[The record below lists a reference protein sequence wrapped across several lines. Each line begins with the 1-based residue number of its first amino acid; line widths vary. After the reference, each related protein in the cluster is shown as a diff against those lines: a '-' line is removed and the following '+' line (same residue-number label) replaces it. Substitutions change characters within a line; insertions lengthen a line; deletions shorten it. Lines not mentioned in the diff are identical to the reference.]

1 MGPHFHGRSMA
12 EFGEGLRS
20 ERERRGMSLEA
31 ICAETKVSE
40 RHLAALEREDYK
52 ALPSGVFRRGIVR
65 AYLRSLGLDEQ
76 VWMPQFEASYG
87 AKMGSGIHSGPDEAA
102 WVTFALNVK
111 KNRGAQRRSDTAR
124 WLGVGMLGLL
134 VVAAGWAVWH
144 YILHSKVV
152 W

>member
-1 MGPHFHGRSMA
+1 MA

-31 ICAETKVSE
+31 ICAETKVSP

-76 VWMPQFEASYG
+76 VWMPRFEASYG
-87 AKMGSGIHSGPDEAA
+87 ARMGTRSDSGPDEAA
-102 WVTFALNVK
+102 LATFALNVK
-111 KNRGAQRRSDTAR
+111 KNRGAQRRSQTAR
-124 WLGVGMLGLL
+124 WIGVMLLGLL
-134 VVAAGWAVWH
+134 VAATGWAVWNFMLRGRH
-144 YILHSKVV
+144 G

>member
-1 MGPHFHGRSMA
+1 MA
-12 EFGEGLRS
+12 EFGKELRS

-31 ICAETKVSE
+31 ICAETKVSAQ
-40 RHLAALEREDYK
+40 HLAALEREDYK

-87 AKMGSGIHSGPDEAA
+87 ARMGSRSDSGPGDAA
-102 WVTFALNVK
+102 WVEFALNVK
-111 KNRGAQRRSDTAR
+111 KGRGAQRRNQTAR
-124 WLGVGMLGLL
+124 WLGVLALALIVTGG
-134 VVAAGWAVWH
+134 GWAVWH
-144 YILHSKVV
+144 FLLHGQSG